1 MHRFRTLFFL
11 LAAWIGLAAAWPI
24 PASARVYVDLNQP
37 AARKMP
43 MAVPDFNPLDRGAAA
58 PDSLTKELPRF
69 LGDGLDMTGLFIILD
84 PRTFLGT
91 GQGAQE
97 SGAPVRFKD
106 WLAIGC
112 DLLVTGD
119 FRLSGNDLVLELRL
133 YDVFEQRQV
142 VGKRYTTTFDDRFNV
157 LSRFMNEIL
166 LALTGERGVF
176 GTTIAFVGKTNG
188 YKELYTVQLG
198 QPGVRQVTKSR
209 STTLS
214 PVFSRRGD
222 ELAYLSYKTG
232 RPHLYVQGLSDGVER
247 RISIGSDLYLS
258 PCFTA
263 AGQLL
268 VAISQSSATNIHL
281 VDRYGK
287 EKRQVTQGYGISLS
301 PTLSPD
307 GKRMAYV
314 SDQAGHP
321 QIYIMPVE
329 GGEPRRITFEG
340 NYNTEPQWSPRGDRL
355 VYVGKDNGKFIIYTI
370 KPDGTDRQQLTS
382 GDADDTSPSWSP
394 GGRMI
399 VFTSNR
405 LGPSRLFTMTAN
417 GDRQRPL
424 TLDFKGEQFDPAWSA
439 AEPD

>member
-1 MHRFRTLFFL
+1 MPRFRTLFLL
-11 LAAWIGLAAAWPI
+11 LAACIGLASCYPRQ
-24 PASARVYVDLNQP
+24 ASARVYVDLNQP
-37 AARKMP
+37 FARKMP
-43 MAVPDFNPLDRGAAA
+43 MAVPDFTPLDRGAPA
-58 PDSLTKELPRF
+58 PDTLAKDLPRS
-69 LGDGLDMTGLFIILD
+69 LGDGLDLTGLFIVLD
-84 PRTFLGT
+84 PKTFLGADQGSQPST
-91 GQGAQE
+91 G
-97 SGAPVRFKD
+97 PTRFKE
-106 WLAIGC
+106 WLAIGA
-112 DLLVTGD
+112 DLLVRGG
-119 FRLSGNDLVLELRL
+119 FRLTGNNLVLELEL
-133 YDVFEQRQV
+133 YDVFEQRQL

-157 LSRFMNEIL
+157 MSRFMNEIL
-166 LALTGERGVF
+166 FALTGERGVF
-176 GTTIAFVGKTNG
+176 GTTIAFVGKTDG
-188 YKELYTVQLG
+188 IKEVYTAEFG

-209 STTLS
+209 SLTLS

-232 RPHLYVQGLSDGVER
+232 RPHLYLQSLSDRVER
-247 RISIGSDLYLS
+247 RISIGLDLYLS
-258 PCFTA
+258 PCFTP

-268 VAISQSSATNIHL
+268 VAISKSRATNIHL
-281 VDRYGK
+281 VDRSGR
-287 EKRQVTQGYGISLS
+287 EQRQVTQGYGISLS

-307 GKRMAYV
+307 GQRMAYV

-340 NYNTEPQWSPRGDRL
+340 NYNTDPQWSPRGDRL
-355 VYVGKDNGKFIIYTI
+355 VYVGNDKGKFIIYTL

-382 GDADDTSPSWSP
+382 GGGDDTSPSWSP

-417 GDRQRPL
+417 GERQRPL
-424 TLDFKGEQFDPAWSA
+424 TLDFKGEQFDPTWSL